1 MQHGGVQCSSSVRP
15 VNGPF
20 ISHAAETI
28 YRSLFVQARGVLK
41 KELIG
46 HLRSERTIRRSK
58 RADPNGDRRGA
69 NKDLVSIS
77 ARPAAVEDRAVPGH
91 CEGDLL
97 SGSENSTRFDF
108 DCSTEMLIRRD
119 ECREH
124 AKAKL
129 EVENEI
135 SSLLFRSCLSVSA
148 LALSLP
154 KARCRDDT

>member
-1 MQHGGVQCSSSVRP
+1 MQHGCNTAGSNVRHLSDP
-15 VNGPF
+15 SMAPL
-20 ISHAAETI
+20 SHNAAETI

-77 ARPAAVEDRAVPGH
+77 ARPAAVEDRAVPCH

-97 SGSENSTRFDF
+97 SGSENSTRFDLIVRPRCLF
-108 DCSTEMLIRRD
+108 AEMN
-119 ECREH
+119 
-124 AKAKL
+124 
-129 EVENEI
+129 V
-135 SSLLFRSCLSVSA
+135 VSMQK
-148 LALSLP
+148 LSLRWR
-154 KARCRDDT
+154 ARFHLFSSDPASA

>member
-1 MQHGGVQCSSSVRP
+1 MQHGGVQCSSSVPP
-15 VNGPF
+15 VNGPA

-69 NKDLVSIS
+69 NKELVSIS
-77 ARPAAVEDRAVPGH
+77 ARPAAVEDRAVPCH

-97 SGSENSTRFDF
+97 SGSENSTRFDLIVRPRCLF
-108 DCSTEMLIRRD
+108 AEMN
-119 ECREH
+119 
-124 AKAKL
+124 
-129 EVENEI
+129 V
-135 SSLLFRSCLSVSA
+135 VSMQK
-148 LALSLP
+148 LSLRWR
-154 KARCRDDT
+154 ARF